1 MAETLWP
8 EADSSHAMDSLYKAC
23 RVLRALIR
31 QGIPLPLIQNRDTLL
46 LEGHGID
53 SDVERFLQLYQQRE
67 DAACRAAAIELYQAP
82 FLLNEYYEWTARLE
96 AYYDIRY
103 LELLQLA
110 ADSAQRAGDTAT
122 TAYYQ
127 RLLSSDG

>member
-1 MAETLWP
+1 
-8 EADSSHAMDSLYKAC
+8 MDSLYKAC

-67 DAACRAAAIELYQAP
+67 DAACRVAAIELYQAP

-110 ADSAQRAGDTAT
+110 ADSAQQAGDTAA

-127 RLLSSDG
+127 KLLFSGS